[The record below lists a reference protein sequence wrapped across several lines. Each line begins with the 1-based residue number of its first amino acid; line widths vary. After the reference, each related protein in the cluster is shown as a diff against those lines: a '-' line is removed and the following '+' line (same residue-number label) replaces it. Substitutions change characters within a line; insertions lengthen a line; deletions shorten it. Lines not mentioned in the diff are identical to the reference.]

1 MEGREKE
8 GKYSGKIDIL
18 KGQDLSKLSRKKLGR
33 FFSFTKEEGI
43 DSTTQEFWIGVFEK
57 GEIVKK
63 DEKGAVVRYALE
75 KSMKSEDLDKNFGG
89 LYARLNKLHDIVD
102 EKKRKAYS
110 DKRIMLATTTQA
122 PLLTPSEKP
131 TTTVAKTLETPKDE
145 KTLLVEAF
153 NTANNLPFEF
163 GPDKT
168 QVRFEGGKLKIGA
181 KEFSLTLSNG
191 TMEPK
196 VSTITLV
203 GPDVRL

>member
-1 MEGREKE
+1 MDGREKE

-18 KGQDLSKLSRKKLGR
+18 KGQDLSKLSRKKLAP
-33 FFSFTKEEGI
+33 FFAFTTSEGI
-43 DSTTQEFWIGVFEK
+43 DATSPDFWIGVFEK

-75 KSMKSEDLDKNFGG
+75 KSIKSDDLDKDFGG
-89 LYARLNKLHDIVD
+89 LYAKLNKLHDIVD
-102 EKKRKAYS
+102 EKKRKLYS

-122 PLLTPSEKP
+122 PLLTSSEKP
-131 TTTVAKTLETPKDE
+131 TPTLAKAPETPKDE